1 MLLAYPNPS
10 ASQFTIEILSSDK
23 GKSSGVR
30 VYDVLGRLIEKHQLE
45 SNTVQIGA
53 GYPSGIYNV
62 KVTQDA
68 NSKTLRLIKQ

>member
-1 MLLAYPNPS
+1 VAYPNPS
-10 ASQFTIEILSSDK
+10 ALQFTLEVLSSDK

-30 VYDVLGRLIEKHQLE
+30 VYDVLGRLIEKRQLE